1 MKRVEEKVDSVV
13 RKLELKSI
21 KIIVL
26 RTERVKISEAESK
39 IFVAKD
45 FLILFLLL
53 NRFPSKEKYRLY

>member
-13 RKLELKSI
+13 RKLELKSK

-53 NRFPSKEKYRLY
+53 NRLPSKEKYQLH

>member
-1 MKRVEEKVDSVV
+1 MKRVEEKVESVV

-53 NRFPSKEKYRLY
+53 NRLPSKEKYQLH